1 LERNGLTREENY
13 LAKAVLARF
22 PRSLKRARGRVVVL
36 CYHSVHPTY
45 EFASA
50 TPAQFD
56 EQVGWLKDHCEII
69 QLSEVLDRIKQARA
83 SSRPA
88 VAITF
93 DDGYED
99 NFFHALPPLLRHG
112 VKASFFVTT
121 GLIDRIPS
129 ALDHMRRIRKMNVT
143 GLTWEQVSELR
154 QAGMQ
159 IGSHTINHA
168 RLTKLDD
175 QAALTELTDSKRAIE
190 DRLSEDV
197 SSLAYPYGIPGRDV
211 TDRTIAL
218 ALRAGYETAVSIL
231 YRGVRES
238 DHAMSIP
245 RIAVKNNSTRMLR
258 GKVVGSLDII
268 GRWQARANRGAP
280 G

>member
-1 LERNGLTREENY
+1 
-13 LAKAVLARF
+13 
-22 PRSLKRARGRVVVL
+22 VVVL

-56 EQVGWLKDHCEII
+56 EQVGWLRDHCEII
-69 QLSEVLDRIKQARA
+69 RLSEVLDRIKQPRA
-83 SSRPA
+83 SSRPT

-99 NFFHALPPLLRHG
+99 NFFHALPVLLRHG
-112 VKASFFVTT
+112 VKASFFLTT
-121 GLIDRIPS
+121 GLIDRVPS
-129 ALDHMRRIRKMNVT
+129 ALDHMRRIRKMDVS
-143 GLTWEQVSELR
+143 GLTWEQVSEIR

-159 IGSHTINHA
+159 IGSHTVTHA
-168 RLTKLDD
+168 NLTKLDD
-175 QAALTELTDSKRAIE
+175 QTARMELTDSKHVIE
-190 DRLSEDV
+190 DHLGEEV
-197 SSLAYPYGIPGRDV
+197 SSLAYPFGLPGRDV

-218 ALRAGYETAVSIL
+218 ALGAGYETAVSIL
-231 YRGVRES
+231 YRSVQES

-245 RIAVKNNSTRMLR
+245 RIAVKNNSMKMLR

-268 GRWQARANRGAP
+268 GRWQARVKRR
-280 G
+280 